1 MEGGYDAVLFLK
13 WKEDVAKG
21 ATLVWVVFFFF
32 PFFFGRRE
40 SYYGCYRQDQQ
51 ELLLRN

>member
-1 MEGGYDAVLFLK
+1 MLFSFLSGRRM
-13 WKEDVAKG
+13 WQKELLWFG
-21 ATLVWVVFFFF
+21 LFFFFF